1 MRTMESNAE
10 KIDVSALWHQYKE
23 SKSVEVRN
31 LLAEHYLPLVRIVGG
46 RLAVSLPPHLDK
58 DDLLSSGFFGLLD
71 AIDRFDISR
80 NIKFETY
87 AGVRIR
93 GAMIDYLRA
102 KDWIPVTMR
111 QKIRKYEQAV
121 YKLETELGRSA
132 TDAEIAEELGISLSE
147 LQTLVG
153 QCNAATV
160 IPLEEYLKTD
170 NAEAVDANPV
180 DAMEFLELKDMLSRA
195 IDRLPEKERTVVSLY
210 YYEELTLKEI
220 SIIMHLSEARISQL
234 HTKAIIKMRS
244 FLARNKANFV
254 D

>member
-1 MRTMESNAE
+1 MRTMES
-10 KIDVSALWHQYKE
+10 KIDVTDLWYQYRDT
-23 SKSVEVRN
+23 KSVEVRN
-31 LLAEHYLPLVRIVGG
+31 QLAEHYLPLVKIVGG

-93 GAMIDYLRA
+93 GAMIDDLRA

-111 QKIRKYEQAV
+111 QKIRRYEQAV

-132 TDAEIAEELGISLSE
+132 TDAELAEELEISVSE
-147 LQTLVG
+147 LNALAG

-160 IPLEEYLKTD
+160 IPLEEYLQTD
-170 NAEAVDANPV
+170 TAEAVDANPA
-180 DAMEFLELKDMLSRA
+180 DSIEFLELKDMLAHA
-195 IDRLPEKERTVVSLY
+195 IDRLPEKERLVVSLY
-210 YYEELTLKEI
+210 YYEEMTLKEI
-220 SIIMHLSEARISQL
+220 SLVMHLSEARISQL
-234 HTKAIIKMRS
+234 HTKAIMKMRS
-244 FLARNKANFV
+244 YLARNKANFV

>member
-1 MRTMESNAE
+1 VENDSE
-10 KIDVSALWHQYKE
+10 KIDVTALWLQYKE
-23 SKSVEVRN
+23 NKTVEVRN
-31 LLAEHYLPLVRIVGG
+31 QLAEHYLPLVKIVGG
-46 RLAVSLPPHLDK
+46 RLAISLPPHLDR

-71 AIDRFDISR
+71 AIDRFDITR

-111 QKIRKYEQAV
+111 QKIRKYEQTV
-121 YKLETELGRSA
+121 YRLENELGRSA
-132 TDAEIAEELGISLSE
+132 TDKEIAAELGISLEE
-147 LQTLVG
+147 LQVLVG

-170 NAEAVDANPV
+170 SAETADTNPAN
-180 DAMEFLELKDMLSRA
+180 AMEFLELKDMLAKA
-195 IDRLPEKERTVVSLY
+195 IDKLADKERTVISLY

-220 SIIMHLSEARISQL
+220 SLILHLSEARISQL
-234 HTKAIIKMRS
+234 HTKAVMKMRNY
-244 FLARNKANFV
+244 LARNKSIF
-254 D
+254 

>member
-1 MRTMESNAE
+1 MESNLM
-10 KIDVSALWHQYKE
+10 DLWRQYKA
-23 SKSVEVRN
+23 SKSVELRN
-31 LLAEHYLPLVRIVGG
+31 QLAEHYLPLVKIVGG
-46 RLAVSLPPHLDK
+46 RLAVSLPPHLDR

-102 KDWIPVTMR
+102 KDWVPVTMR
-111 QKIRKYEQAV
+111 QKIRRYEQAV

-132 TDAEIAEELGISLSE
+132 TDKEIADALDISLDE
-147 LQTLVG
+147 LQILVG
-153 QCNAATV
+153 QCNSATV
-160 IPLEEYLKTD
+160 IPLEEYLQSETP
-170 NAEAVDANPV
+170 EAVDANPA
-180 DAMEFLELKDMLSRA
+180 DTTEFLELKETLAKA

-220 SIIMHLSEARISQL
+220 SLILHLSEARISQL
-234 HTKAIIKMRS
+234 HTKAVFRMRS
-244 FLARNKANFV
+244 YLARANFPHG
-254 D
+254 